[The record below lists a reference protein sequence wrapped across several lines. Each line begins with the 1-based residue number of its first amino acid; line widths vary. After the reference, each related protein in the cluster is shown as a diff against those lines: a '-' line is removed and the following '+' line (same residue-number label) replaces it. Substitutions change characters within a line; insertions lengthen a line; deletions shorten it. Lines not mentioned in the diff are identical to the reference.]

1 MTGALRLA
9 REFAREKRPSG
20 NALVWGLA
28 VGLIG
33 SAVLAATV
41 GAVPLS
47 LANLADPIASAVL
60 FDIRLPRIALGALV
74 GAGLALSGAALQ
86 GLFRNPLVD
95 PGLIGS
101 TSGGA
106 FGAAC
111 AIVLGGEWL
120 HSKGFALAL
129 PVAAFLGSLLATSL
143 VYRGASSN
151 GRTQVTQLIL
161 LGVGVNAMA
170 GVGIGLLTFI
180 ADDSALRNLAFWN
193 MGSVGGADW
202 PTILAVCICTLPALV
217 YLVRL
222 GRSLDA
228 MALGEREA
236 ALLGLDVESIKRRIV
251 VLSSLCVGAGVS
263 AAGAIGFVGLVV
275 PHLIRLVAGPAHTR
289 LLPAV
294 ALGGA
299 TLVVL
304 ADVGARTLV
313 SPVEL
318 PIGIVTSALGAP
330 VFVMLVRSRGSS
342 GGLG

>member
-1 MTGALRLA
+1 MTVAIRLA
-9 REFAREKRPSG
+9 RFSSSNG
-20 NALVWGLA
+20 LVWVLGA
-28 VGLIG
+28 ALIA
-33 SAVLAATV
+33 SAFLAATV
-41 GAVPLS
+41 GAVSLS
-47 LANLADPIASAVL
+47 FSDLSDPISSAVL
-60 FDIRLPRIALGALV
+60 FDIRLPRIALAALV

-95 PGLIGS
+95 PGLIGA

-120 HSKGFALAL
+120 RSIGFAFAL
-129 PVAAFLGSLLATSL
+129 PVAAFLGSLLATTI
-143 VYRGASSN
+143 VYRGASSD

-170 GVGIGLLTFI
+170 GVGIGLLTFV
-180 ADDSALRNLAFWN
+180 ADDAALRSLTFWN

-202 PTILAVCICTLPALV
+202 STNLAVLVCTLPALV
-217 YLVRL
+217 MLIRL

-228 MALGEREA
+228 MALGDREA

-251 VLSSLCVGAGVS
+251 LLSSLCVGAGVS

-275 PHLIRLVAGPAHTR
+275 PHLVRLVAGPSHKR

-330 VFVMLVRSRGSS
+330 VFVALVRSRGGR
-342 GGLG
+342 GGFG